1 MTQTN
6 LSKFIFLNEGSGNF
20 KNPTVDNIILGSEI
34 TYLIPFLENN
44 KLHFMGPNH
53 INTGGIKDVNY
64 LNNTLDLKIWDIKIK
79 LE

>member
-1 MTQTN
+1 MFLILIR
-6 LSKFIFLNEGSGNF
+6 LSKKGKIKFTNDESFSSSKL
-20 KNPTVDNIILGSEI
+20 I
-34 TYLIPFLENN
+34 TNSFLENN